1 MSEMKMLMEV
11 WRQKVLE
18 PYEREQEEEQE
29 LTIDVEA
36 VPGEFQSGDEV
47 EIDVVDDEEDLLD
60 EEDKEYPSWKER
72 KRKKRLGMPED
83 DSWLHGYDQLK
94 ALGRG
99 TVRADEAK
107 KKSVKKNCHAYQP
120 YHSAEDGT
128 FVDPD
133 KEKGSYSMASP
144 SSDSPDDCSWGK
156 SSRKS
161 ANRSRQAVKQPCGR
175 GAKHRCK
182 DGSAKWEEGQL
193 EEDQL
198 SMDSAYLRGIISQEL
213 QRALAQQMQKSGCS
227 FQALVKALNMYAAAE
242 KGELFGKK
250 KKGESK

>member
-1 MSEMKMLMEV
+1 MKTLMEV
-11 WRQKVLE
+11 WRRKVLE

-29 LTIDVEA
+29 LTVDVDA
-36 VPGEFQSGDEV
+36 VPGEFQAGDEV
-47 EIDVVDDEEDLLD
+47 EIDVVDDDEEEDEELLEDDDD
-60 EEDKEYPSWKER
+60 EFPSWKER
-72 KRKKRLGMPED
+72 KRKKRMGMPED
-83 DSWLHGYDQLK
+83 DSWLHGYDNLK

-99 TVRADEAK
+99 VVRADEAK
-107 KKSVKKNCHAYQP
+107 KKPVKKNCHAYQP
-120 YHSAEDGT
+120 YHSADDGK

-144 SSDSPDDCSWGK
+144 SPDSPDDCSWGK

-175 GAKHRCK
+175 DSKFRCK
-182 DGSAKWEEGQL
+182 DGSPKWESQQL

-198 SMDSAYLRGIISQEL
+198 EVDSAYLRGIIGQEL
-213 QRALAQQMQKSGCS
+213 QKALAQQMQKSGCS

-250 KKGESK
+250 KKGSS

>member
-1 MSEMKMLMEV
+1 MSEMKTLMEV
-11 WRQKVLE
+11 WRKKVLE
-18 PYEREQEEEQE
+18 PYEQEQEKEQE
-29 LTIDVEA
+29 LTVDVEA
-36 VPGEFQSGDEV
+36 VPGEFQPGDKV
-47 EIDVVDDEEDLLD
+47 EIDVVDDEEEDPLE
-60 EEDKEYPSWKER
+60 EEDKEYPSWKKR
-72 KRKKRLGMPED
+72 KRKKRMGMPED

-99 TVRADEAK
+99 IVRADEAK
-107 KKSVKKNCHAYQP
+107 KKPVKKNCHAYQP
-120 YHSAEDGT
+120 YHSADDGQ

-133 KEKGSYSMASP
+133 KEKGSYSMAAP
-144 SSDSPDDCSWGK
+144 DSDSSDDCSWGK

-175 GAKHRCK
+175 DSKYRCK
-182 DGSAKWEEGQL
+182 DGSPKWESQQI

-198 SMDSAYLRGIISQEL
+198 SVDSAYLRGIISQEL
-213 QRALAQQMQKSGCS
+213 QKAIAQQMQRSGCT

-250 KKGESK
+250 KKGES